1 VGPLSRSALP
11 QLIELLHEGVPDPVR
26 EAAVIALGKIGQ
38 EAKGAV
44 GHLVELLAKA
54 RPALCAQGIRALG
67 NIGCADDRVRSV
79 LVSRWTS
86 SLQLHGGKAE
96 VAIALCKLRIAA
108 PNLLGT
114 IIATL
119 VANQD
124 AGLRKA
130 AAEALA
136 WCSKNGT
143 DVVPALLRAS
153 LGDPNEEVRRMA
165 QAGLDRMRL
174 SPEKAIQLCSGQLG
188 ESSHA
193 EAALRKVGQ
202 LAVPALVEALGA
214 EKAATRVKAAR
225 TLGCLGEVAAAATPA
240 LTAALHDDDLDV
252 RLAAVKGLWN
262 ITNTVGLVV
271 PALIE
276 LLEGEGL
283 ADPEAGDS
291 RRRFLQ
297 TVMEALGRIGPPAAA
312 AESALLAMTKDDN
325 RHIRET
331 ALVTLRQIAPAEA
344 TKPGLRR

>member
-1 VGPLSRSALP
+1 
-11 QLIELLHEGVPDPVR
+11 
-26 EAAVIALGKIGQ
+26 
-38 EAKGAV
+38 
-44 GHLVELLAKA
+44 
-54 RPALCAQGIRALG
+54 
-67 NIGCADDRVRSV
+67 
-79 LVSRWTS
+79 
-86 SLQLHGGKAE
+86 

-124 AGLRKA
+124 ACLRKA

-174 SPEKAIQLCSGQLG
+174 SPERAIHLCSGQLG

-202 LAVPALVEALGA
+202 PAVAALVEALGA
-214 EKAATRVKAAR
+214 ENAATRMKAAR
-225 TLGCLGEVAAAATPA
+225 TLGYLGEVAAEATPA
-240 LTAALHDDDLDV
+240 LTAALHDDDPEV

-262 ITNTVGLVV
+262 VTNTVGLVV
-271 PALIE
+271 PALID
-276 LLEGEGL
+276 LLGGEGL
-283 ADPEAGDS
+283 ADAEAGDA

-312 AESALLAMTKDDN
+312 AEAALLAMTKDDN
-325 RHIRET
+325 RHVRET
-331 ALVTLRQIAPAEA
+331 ALVTLRQIAPAVA
-344 TKPGLRR
+344 TKPGLRRQGGL